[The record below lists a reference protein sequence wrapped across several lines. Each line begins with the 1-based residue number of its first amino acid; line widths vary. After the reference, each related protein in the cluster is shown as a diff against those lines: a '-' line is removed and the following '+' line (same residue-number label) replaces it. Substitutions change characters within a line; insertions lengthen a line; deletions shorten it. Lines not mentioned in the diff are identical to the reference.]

1 MEDCVA
7 MNVTGDYVQLT
18 LDPSSFSAALHP
30 LSHPRA
36 TLRAMN
42 RISHA
47 LNRRSRRTTVQ
58 GDQIKMPRA
67 ILAAV
72 VAAALSSHCS
82 LQHPRQDMRLFPVG
96 EDGKA
101 GYVDSTGATVI
112 KLQFEDARDFSEGLA
127 AVQTGD
133 NWGYIDGTGRFIITP
148 QFDGADGFSEGM
160 AAVTVAGKL
169 GYIDRS
175 GHFVAPPTF
184 TAPGFAFSEGRAA
197 VRSGEKWGYLD
208 RDGRMVID
216 SQYERARPFHE
227 GLGAVEIGGKWG
239 FVDKKGAMLIRAR
252 FDQVGYFSEGLARVS
267 IGERVGY
274 VDETGRQVIDLQVKN
289 SRPFSEGLAA
299 VQLGD
304 QWGYIDRAGAL
315 VVMPRFDFAGAFRGG
330 LADVGVEGGY
340 GLDGQGWIDKV
351 GKYIWA
357 PSSLKAPG
365 EPPGDRNSSAMKSDL
380 LNLVTAEEVYFADSV
395 KYLPPQHVPNF
406 SLTAGVAFARG
417 AMTRDG
423 WWAVVQHPGTTLKC
437 GIFIGNTRGE
447 NRAVQEGAP
456 RCWLN

>member
-1 MEDCVA
+1 
-7 MNVTGDYVQLT
+7 
-18 LDPSSFSAALHP
+18 
-30 LSHPRA
+30 
-36 TLRAMN
+36 
-42 RISHA
+42 
-47 LNRRSRRTTVQ
+47 
-58 GDQIKMPRA
+58 
-67 ILAAV
+67 
-72 VAAALSSHCS
+72 
-82 LQHPRQDMRLFPVG
+82 MRLFPIG

-133 NWGYIDGTGRFIITP
+133 NWGYIDGT
-148 QFDGADGFSEGM
+148 
-160 AAVTVAGKL
+160 AGKL

-175 GHFVAPPTF
+175 GHFVAPPAF
-184 TAPGFAFSEGRAA
+184 TAPGFAFSQGLAA

-289 SRPFSEGLAA
+289 SWPFSEGLAA

-304 QWGYIDRAGAL
+304 QWGYIDRNGSIVIRPKFSEAWSFSEGLAAVKVNDKWGYIDRAGAL

-365 EPPGDRNSSAMKSDL
+365 EPPGDRYSSAMKSDL

-406 SLTAGVAFARG
+406 SLTAGVSFARG